1 MALDRED
8 FDRLD
13 ERYVRITDCRTVM
26 GKEDERVTSI
36 DKTLAV
42 LTAKIS
48 TTNKILLTVAAP
60 IVAIAVKL
68 LFGA

>member
-13 ERYVRITDCRTVM
+13 ERYVRITDCHTVM
-26 GKEDERVTSI
+26 DKEDERVTNI

-42 LTAKIS
+42 LTAKIG

>member
-8 FDRLD
+8 FNRLD
-13 ERYVRITDCRTVM
+13 ERYVRIADCHTVM
-26 GKEDERVTSI
+26 DKEDERVTNI